1 MFKTIINWF
10 KTNKWLLL
18 VITILAILLVVFIN
32 AYTNQKHEKTIW
44 KQNTESALSEME
56 VYKINDSIQAV
67 KIDGLVMS
75 LNDAEIMNK
84 KLVDQV
90 KQLNVKNNELSALIA
105 IQQEQLLQNPD
116 TVYVEVT
123 PPTDTTAR
131 QLNVAYNDKWID
143 AKIRIDDYGDKALVP
158 PSGLQWQSRDSVYAV
173 PTIKWKGCWFWK
185 RAVGVQLH
193 MFNSNP
199 HTKIVGAQYIE
210 LKKPKKAHKMSE

>member
-18 VITILAILLVVFIN
+18 DMTILAIMLFVFIE
-32 AYTNQKHEKTIW
+32 AYTNKKHEKTIW
-44 KQNTESALSEME
+44 KQNTEAALSELE
-56 VYKINDSIQAV
+56 TYKINDSIQAV

-84 KLVDQV
+84 NLVDQV
-90 KQLNVKNNELSALIA
+90 KHLNVKNNELSALIA
-105 IQQEQLLQNPD
+105 IQQKQLLQNPD
-116 TVYVEVT
+116 TIYVTVT
-123 PPTDTTAR
+123 PPIDTTAR
-131 QLNVAYNDKWID
+131 QLNVSYNDKWID
-143 AKIRIDDYGDKALVP
+143 VKIRIDDYGDKAFVP
-158 PSGLQWQSRDSVYAV
+158 PSGLQLQSRDSVYAV
-173 PTIKWKGCWFWK
+173 PTIKWKGYWFWK

-210 LKKPKKAHKMSE
+210 LKKPKKAHKLTE

>member
-1 MFKTIINWF
+1 MFKIINWF

-18 VITILAILLVVFIN
+18 VIAILAILLVVFIN
-32 AYTNQKHEKTIW
+32 AYANQKHEKTIW
-44 KQNTESALSEME
+44 KQNTEAALSKIEI
-56 VYKINDSIQAV
+56 YKINDSIQVV

-84 KLVDQV
+84 KLVNQV

-105 IQQEQLLQNPD
+105 IHQEQLLQNPD
-116 TVYVEVT
+116 TIYVPIT
-123 PPTDTTAR
+123 LPTDTTAR

-143 AKIRIDDYGDKALVP
+143 AKIQIDDYGDKAIILP
-158 PSGLQWQSRDSVYAV
+158 NGLQWQSRDSVYVV

-210 LKKPKKAHKMSE
+210 LKKPKKAHKLTE

>member
-1 MFKTIINWF
+1 MFKMVNWF

-32 AYTNQKHEKTIW
+32 AYANQKHEKTIW
-44 KQNTESALSEME
+44 KQNTEAALSKIEI
-56 VYKINDSIQAV
+56 YKINDSIQVV

-84 KLVDQV
+84 KLVYQV

-116 TVYVEVT
+116 TIYVPIT
-123 PPTDTTAR
+123 PLTDTTAR
-131 QLNVAYNDKWID
+131 QLNVAYNNKWID
-143 AKIRIDDYGDKALVP
+143 AKIQIDDYGDKAVILP
-158 PSGLQWQSRDSVYAV
+158 NGLQWQSRDSIYVV
-173 PTIKWKGCWFWK
+173 PAIKWKGCWFWK

-210 LKKPKKAHKMSE
+210 LKKPKKAHKLTE

>member
-1 MFKTIINWF
+1 MFKIINWF

-18 VITILAILLVVFIN
+18 VIAVLAILLVVFIN
-32 AYTNQKHEKTIW
+32 AYANQKHEKTIW
-44 KQNTESALSEME
+44 KQNTEAALSKIEI
-56 VYKINDSIQAV
+56 YKINDSIQVV

-84 KLVDQV
+84 KLVNQV

-105 IQQEQLLQNPD
+105 IHQEQLLQNPD
-116 TVYVEVT
+116 TIYVPIT
-123 PPTDTTAR
+123 LPTDTTVR
-131 QLNVAYNDKWID
+131 QLNAAYNDKRID
-143 AKIRIDDYGDKALVP
+143 AKIQIDDYGDKAIILP
-158 PSGLQWQSRDSVYAV
+158 NSLQWQSRDSVYVV

-210 LKKPKKAHKMSE
+210 LKKPKKAHKLTE

>member
-1 MFKTIINWF
+1 MFKIINWF

-18 VITILAILLVVFIN
+18 VIAVLAILLVVFIN
-32 AYTNQKHEKTIW
+32 AYANQKHEKTIW
-44 KQNTESALSEME
+44 KQNTEAALSKIEI
-56 VYKINDSIQAV
+56 YKINDSIQVV

-84 KLVDQV
+84 KLVNQV

-105 IQQEQLLQNPD
+105 IHQEQLLQNPD
-116 TVYVEVT
+116 TIYVPIT
-123 PPTDTTAR
+123 LPTDTTVR
-131 QLNVAYNDKWID
+131 QLNAAYNDKWID
-143 AKIRIDDYGDKALVP
+143 AKIQIDDYGDKAIILP
-158 PSGLQWQSRDSVYAV
+158 NSLQWQSRDSVYVV

-210 LKKPKKAHKMSE
+210 LKKPKKAHKLTE

>member
-18 VITILAILLVVFIN
+18 DMTILAIMLFVFIE
-32 AYTNQKHEKTIW
+32 AYTNKKHEKTIW
-44 KQNTESALSEME
+44 KQNTEAALSEIE
-56 VYKINDSIQAV
+56 TYKINDSIQAV
-67 KIDGLVMS
+67 KINGLIMS

-84 KLVDQV
+84 NLVDQV
-90 KQLNVKNNELSALIA
+90 KHLNLKNNELSALIA

-116 TVYVEVT
+116 TIYVTVT
-123 PPTDTTAR
+123 PPIDTTAR
-131 QLNVAYNDKWID
+131 QLNVSYNDKWID
-143 AKIRIDDYGDKALVP
+143 VKIRIDDYGDKAFVP
-158 PSGLQWQSRDSVYAV
+158 PSGLQLQSRDSVYAV

-210 LKKPKKAHKMSE
+210 LKKPKKAHKLTE

>member
-1 MFKTIINWF
+1 MLKIINWF
-10 KTNKWLLL
+10 KTSKWLLL
-18 VITILAILLVVFIN
+18 VIAILAILLVVFIN
-32 AYTNQKHEKTIW
+32 AYADQKHEKTIW
-44 KQNTESALSEME
+44 KQNTESALSKIEI
-56 VYKINDSIQAV
+56 YKINDSIQIV

-84 KLVDQV
+84 KLVHQV

-116 TVYVEVT
+116 TIYVPIT
-123 PPTDTTAR
+123 PLTDTTAR
-131 QLNVAYNDKWID
+131 QLNVAYNDQWID
-143 AKIRIDDYGDKALVP
+143 AKIQIDDYGDKAIILP
-158 PSGLQWQSRDSVYAV
+158 NGLQWQSRDSIYVV
-173 PTIKWKGCWFWK
+173 PAIKWKGCWFWK

-210 LKKPKKAHKMSE
+210 LKKPKKAHKLTE